1 MKGVKIG
8 KKIIKTG
15 GENHKK
21 INFLGMVGVIHR
33 SGEKRKHFF
42 NPKKEEV

>member
-1 MKGVKIG
+1 MKIG

-21 INFLGMVGVIHR
+21 ICFLGMVGAIHR

>member
-1 MKGVKIG
+1 MKGMKIG

-15 GENHKK
+15 GENRKK

-33 SGEKRKHFF
+33 SGVKRKHFF
-42 NPKKEEV
+42 HPKKEGK